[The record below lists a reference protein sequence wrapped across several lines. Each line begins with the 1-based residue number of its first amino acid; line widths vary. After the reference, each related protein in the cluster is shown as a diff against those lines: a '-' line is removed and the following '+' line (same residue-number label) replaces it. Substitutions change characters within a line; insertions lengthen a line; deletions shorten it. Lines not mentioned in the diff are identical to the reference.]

1 MSKQYIFIY
10 DNEWLNSGSLKNPI
24 PTLDHKLEAYFPE
37 FYETHYELRI
47 VAAEPAS
54 LEEKNAPFYN
64 DYREH
69 YGVSDIS
76 SLDDIIKIAKPR
88 SVFLNGFDQKLFL
101 SIAPKLMD
109 TVEVIYFFKCPKIK
123 DLSILS
129 QFSKL
134 RCVHIYW
141 NHSLETLWDMKSN
154 PQLKVLSC
162 TAISKLRNVDA
173 LKNAS
178 VEYVHLDSLDH
189 SGNKK
194 NCFFDT
200 TVFDQMQHL
209 KHLSLNYKDCFVDR

>member
-10 DNEWLNSGSLKNPI
+10 DNEWFDSTSLKNPI

-47 VAAEPAS
+47 LAAEPAS
-54 LEEKNAPFYN
+54 LEEKSALFYN
-64 DYREH
+64 DYRER

-76 SLDDIIKIAKPR
+76 SLDETIKSARPK
-88 SVFLNGFDQKLFL
+88 SVFFNGFDQKLFL
-101 SIAPKLMD
+101 SIAPKLME
-109 TVEVIYFFKCPKIK
+109 TVEVIYFYKCPKIQ
-123 DLSILS
+123 DLSVLS
-129 QFSKL
+129 QFTRLK
-134 RCVHIYW
+134 CVHIYW
-141 NHSLETLWDMKSN
+141 NHSLEILWDMTSN

-189 SGNKK
+189 SGNKQK
-194 NCFFDT
+194 ALFDT
-200 TVFDQMQHL
+200 AVFDQMQHL
-209 KHLSLNYKDCFVDR
+209 KHLSLNYKNFFVDR